1 MPAFSSSAPGKVIIL
16 GEHAV
21 VYGRPAIAVPVHQ
34 IKANATVWGDIT
46 APQGQVQI
54 QAPDIGLDS
63 KLTKLP
69 SNNPLAYAIRCVLSE
84 LAVDRPPSCIV
95 RVSSTIPIA
104 AGLGSGAAI
113 SVVIIRA
120 LSAFLGHPLPQEK
133 VSKIAF
139 EVDKIHHGTPSGID
153 NTVITYDQPVYYVK
167 GKQATTFKP
176 GQPFTLIVA
185 DTGIPSPTSK
195 TVRRLRQAW
204 KTDQKH
210 HEEMFNEIGNMVK
223 SARKAIEAGE
233 INILGKLMNENHQLL
248 RKMGISSPE
257 LDNLVETAIRSG
269 ALGAKLSGGGRGGN
283 MVALADPKQVDKI
296 SNDLLEA
303 GAVNTFVT
311 KVGI

>member
-1 MPAFSSSAPGKVIIL
+1 
-16 GEHAV
+16 
-21 VYGRPAIAVPVHQ
+21 
-34 IKANATVWGDIT
+34 
-46 APQGQVQI
+46 
-54 QAPDIGLDS
+54 
-63 KLTKLP
+63 
-69 SNNPLAYAIRCVLSE
+69 
-84 LAVDRPPSCIV
+84 
-95 RVSSTIPIA
+95 
-104 AGLGSGAAI
+104 
-113 SVVIIRA
+113 
-120 LSAFLGHPLPQEK
+120 
-133 VSKIAF
+133 
-139 EVDKIHHGTPSGID
+139 VDKIHHGTPSGID